1 MVDFLIS
8 IHQYSQEA
16 FFQASKYFYF
26 NSPKEKFS
34 KKTPKNA
41 KNLDKILRG
50 GCAKSDEEKFGDFLK
65 AFSKKGTA
73 VESIEIAPGI
83 CSIKKSLL
91 SRFSRFSKKG
101 TAVESIEIAP
111 SYSSIQK

>member
-1 MVDFLIS
+1 MQHYQKTAHGAPYGRFS
-8 IHQYSQEA
+8 NFYYQYFQDA
-16 FFQASKYFYF
+16 FSQASKYFYF
-26 NSPKEKFS
+26 HSPKEKFS

-73 VESIEIAPGI
+73 VESIEIAP
-83 CSIKKSLL
+83 
-91 SRFSRFSKKG
+91 
-101 TAVESIEIAP
+101 